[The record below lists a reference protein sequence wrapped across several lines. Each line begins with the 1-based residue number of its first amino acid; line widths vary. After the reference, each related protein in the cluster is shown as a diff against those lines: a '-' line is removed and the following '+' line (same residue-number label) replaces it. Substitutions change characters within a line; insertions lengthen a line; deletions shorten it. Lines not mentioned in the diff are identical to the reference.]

1 MTQVSWLDRI
11 HSPEDLRA
19 LPFDALTELASEIR
33 QVVAETCSRNGGHF
47 APSLGVVELTIAL
60 HCVMDTPR
68 DKLIWDVGHQCYP
81 HKMLTGRARRFHT
94 LRQPGGISGF
104 PRRDESPYDAFGVGH
119 ASTAISAALGM
130 ALARDANGE
139 DYRVIAV
146 CGDGAMS
153 GGLCYEAL
161 NNVGY
166 LSPNILIVLND
177 NEMSIAPPIGAMS
190 RYFNQLI
197 TTQFY
202 NRSKQTAK
210 DLLQRMPAVGQRVLN
225 IGHKIESSIKNLIVP
240 QETIFEKMGIRYLGP
255 IDGHDLGEVVTTL
268 RHVRDLK
275 GPMLLHVKTVKGK
288 GYEYSE
294 SDPERWHSGCDF
306 EVETGRKM
314 VAVGEGVSGQPPTY
328 TEVFAQTL
336 VQEAEKDRRITAITA
351 AMPAGTGL
359 SLFADKFPKRFY
371 DVGIAESHAVCCA
384 AGMACE
390 GLRPVVAIY
399 SSFLQRAFDQIVHDV
414 ALQNLPVTF
423 AIDRAGIVGD
433 DGPTHHGVFD
443 LSYLRMVPGLVVMA
457 ARDEAELRRMVV
469 TAARYDG
476 GPIAYRY
483 PRSRGTGATLDET
496 PEPIEIGRGEVL
508 YESARRSGRPSVAI
522 LSIGTMSASA
532 LSAAAILES
541 KGIACAV
548 ADMRFVKPLDRTLL
562 KRLAEECDLVVTVE
576 ENVVAGGFGSAVNE
590 AVGAMEIERR
600 VVNLGLPDRWIE
612 HGRVPDLLKSFG
624 LDARGIARHALSAL
638 ESHAQSVAH
647 SEVVAK

>member
-1 MTQVSWLDRI
+1 MTEVSYLDRI
-11 HSPEDLRA
+11 DSPEDLRE
-19 LPFDALTELASEIR
+19 LPFEALEVLAGEIR
-33 QVVAETCSRNGGHF
+33 QVIAQTCSSNGGHF

-60 HCVMDTPR
+60 HRVMDTPR
-68 DKLIWDVGHQCYP
+68 DKLVWDVGHQCYP
-81 HKMLTGRARRFHT
+81 HKMLTGRARNFHT
-94 LRQPGGISGF
+94 LRQPGGIGGF

-119 ASTAISAALGM
+119 ASTSISAALGM
-130 ALARDANGE
+130 ALARDARGE
-139 DYRVIAV
+139 DYRVVAV

-166 LSPNILIVLND
+166 LSPSILIVLND
-177 NEMSIAPPIGAMS
+177 NDMSISRPIGAMS
-190 RYFNQLI
+190 RYFNHLI

-210 DLLQRMPAVGQRVLN
+210 DIIRRMPAVGQRVLD

-240 QETIFEKMGIRYLGP
+240 QETIFEKMGIRYIGP
-255 IDGHDLGEVVTTL
+255 IDGHDLLELITTL
-268 RHVRDLK
+268 KHVRDLE
-275 GPMLLHVKTVKGK
+275 GPILLHVRTTKGK

-314 VAVGEGVSGQPPTY
+314 VAVGEAAADLPPTY
-328 TEVFAQTL
+328 TEVFAQAL
-336 VQEAEKDRRITAITA
+336 VEEAGKDKRIAAITA

-359 SLFADKFPKRFY
+359 SLFADKFPDRFY

-399 SSFLQRAFDQIVHDV
+399 SSFLQRGFDQIVHDV

-443 LSYLRMVPGLVVMA
+443 LSYLRMIPGMVVMA
-457 ARDEAELRRMVV
+457 PRNEAELRRMVV

-483 PRSRGTGATLDET
+483 PRSRGTGAALDEI
-496 PEPIEIGRGEVL
+496 PESIEIGRGEVL
-508 YESARRSGRPSVAI
+508 CEPVVRNGRPSVAV
-522 LSIGTMSASA
+522 LSIGAMAANA
-532 LSAAAILES
+532 LDAAAILEDA
-541 KGIACAV
+541 GVACAV
-548 ADMRFVKPLDRTLL
+548 ADMRFVKPLDRALVR
-562 KRLAEECDLVVTVE
+562 RLAEEYDLLVTVE
-576 ENVVAGGFGSAVNE
+576 ENVLAGGFGSAVNE
-590 AVGAMEIERR
+590 ALGAMDVERR
-600 VVNLGLPDRWIE
+600 VVNLGLPDKWVE
-612 HGRVPDLLKSFG
+612 QGRIADLLKSFG
-624 LDARGIARHALSAL
+624 LDAQGIARTVLAAL
-638 ESHAQSVAH
+638 ELRAPSVVR
-647 SEVVAK
+647 SEAVGK